1 MMQPTDQ
8 ISTESKNEMIKLW
21 SIMNKSEEN
30 KQTKWRHLAST
41 IKHNNVENQTANV
54 NFQPFKR
61 QQIKLLLN
69 FVFSTL

>member
-30 KQTKWRHLAST
+30 KQTNKMKTSSIYNKT
-41 IKHNNVENQTANV
+41 
-54 NFQPFKR
+54 
-61 QQIKLLLN
+61 QQRGKPN
-69 FVFSTL
+69 C

>member
-41 IKHNNVENQTANV
+41 IKHNDVENQTANM
-54 NFQPFKR
+54 NFESFQR
-61 QQIKLLLN
+61 QLIKLLLN